1 MKNMKQV
8 SLLGLSS
15 VASICVFSA
24 CWALLLDGSV
34 SRQVTGLL
42 DLLSDVLKEDVMRYL
57 EQRQMELVD
66 TITTMVKVLAV
77 VSSSFS
83 CFNLMALA
91 SISIKH
97 RLAHWL
103 MFPHILTSCLSTI
116 FVFLL
121 PCVFVS
127 FQPLSLNFPSVMAFS
142 AFLICLL
149 RILLQEF
156 DALAYLGQIMAD
168 KKKSGLQVWRNIVP
182 DIETDRVFLVSR
194 PVDK

>member
-1 MKNMKQV
+1 MGRQLRMKNMKQV

-103 MFPHILTSCLSTI
+103 MFPHLLAQDPASGVRRPRLPRSNHGGQKEVRLT
-116 FVFLL
+116 
-121 PCVFVS
+121 CVEEHCARHRDR
-127 FQPLSLNFPSVMAFS
+127 PGFP
-142 AFLICLL
+142 
-149 RILLQEF
+149 
-156 DALAYLGQIMAD
+156 G
-168 KKKSGLQVWRNIVP
+168 
-182 DIETDRVFLVSR
+182 
-194 PVDK
+194 

>member
-1 MKNMKQV
+1 MGRMKNMKQV

-34 SRQVTGLL
+34 SRHVTGLL

-121 PCVFVS
+121 PHLHAQDPASGVRRPRLPRSNHGGQKEVRLTSVEEHCARHRDR
-127 FQPLSLNFPSVMAFS
+127 PGFP
-142 AFLICLL
+142 
-149 RILLQEF
+149 
-156 DALAYLGQIMAD
+156 G
-168 KKKSGLQVWRNIVP
+168 
-182 DIETDRVFLVSR
+182 
-194 PVDK
+194 

>member
-1 MKNMKQV
+1 MGQFRQLRMKNMKQV

-57 EQRQMELVD
+57 EQGQMELVD

-77 VSSSFS
+77 VS
-83 CFNLMALA
+83 M
-91 SISIKH
+91 
-97 RLAHWL
+97 
-103 MFPHILTSCLSTI
+103 
-116 FVFLL
+116 
-121 PCVFVS
+121 
-127 FQPLSLNFPSVMAFS
+127 
-142 AFLICLL
+142 L

-182 DIETDRVFLVSR
+182 DIETDRVFLVRR

>member
-1 MKNMKQV
+1 MKQV

-77 VSSSFS
+77 VSRGIPFEK
-83 CFNLMALA
+83 
-91 SISIKH
+91 ISQNVDPSEK
-97 RLAHWL
+97 R
-103 MFPHILTSCLSTI
+103 F
-116 FVFLL
+116 FVTNY
-121 PCVFVS
+121 
-127 FQPLSLNFPSVMAFS
+127 Q
-142 AFLICLL
+142 
-149 RILLQEF
+149 
-156 DALAYLGQIMAD
+156 
-168 KKKSGLQVWRNIVP
+168 
-182 DIETDRVFLVSR
+182 
-194 PVDK
+194 

>member
-1 MKNMKQV
+1 MGRMKNMKQV

-66 TITTMVKVLAV
+66 TITT
-77 VSSSFS
+77 
-83 CFNLMALA
+83 
-91 SISIKH
+91 
-97 RLAHWL
+97 
-103 MFPHILTSCLSTI
+103 I

-168 KKKSGLQVWRNIVP
+168 KKKSGLHVWRNIVP
-182 DIETDRVFLVSR
+182 DIETDRVFLVSS
-194 PVDK
+194 

>member
-1 MKNMKQV
+1 MGSDNWQFRQLRMKNMKQV

-15 VASICVFSA
+15 LASICVFSA

-34 SRQVTGLL
+34 SRKVTDLL

-77 VSSSFS
+77 VSS
-83 CFNLMALA
+83 
-91 SISIKH
+91 
-97 RLAHWL
+97 
-103 MFPHILTSCLSTI
+103 CLSTI

-127 FQPLSLNFPSVMAFS
+127 FQPLSLIFPSVMAFS
-142 AFLICLL
+142 AFLICML

-156 DALAYLGQIMAD
+156 DALAYLGQIM
-168 KKKSGLQVWRNIVP
+168 
-182 DIETDRVFLVSR
+182 
-194 PVDK
+194 

>member
-1 MKNMKQV
+1 MGLRMKNMKQV

-34 SRQVTGLL
+34 SRHVTGLL

-83 CFNLMALA
+83 CFNLMA

-168 KKKSGLQVWRNIVP
+168 
-182 DIETDRVFLVSR
+182 
-194 PVDK
+194 